1 MDSPHR
7 TKGAALPES
16 NAKFPLWY
24 QENSSVEK
32 IKNKV
37 KVAHSLRRCRDGNGS
52 YFGNGHKVAAGDSVD
67 HMTGDTDPGEYVSD
81 PGPVSTSDT

>member
-37 KVAHSLRRCRDGNGS
+37 KVAHSLRRCRDGSGS
-52 YFGNGHKVAAGDSVD
+52 YFGNGQKVAAGDNVD